1 MTTNLEQWI
10 DLEQWI
16 HDNCPSHKYGAK
28 CDKFQELVAQGSIR
42 EAMRYSD
49 DATMWEI
56 LSKYTQFVLIHALEA
71 RDLNKDYVET
81 QINYVLARVMRENL
95 VSHQSR
101 IDYLEHEADKQKY
114 HFLNRL
120 LKVV

>member
-1 MTTNLEQWI
+1 MTTTNLQDWI
-10 DLEQWI
+10 DE
-16 HDNCPSHKYGAK
+16 NCPSHKYGAK
-28 CDKFQELVAQGSIR
+28 CDKFQELVAHGAIR

-56 LSKYTQFVLIHALEA
+56 LSKYTQFVINALEA
-71 RDLNKDYVET
+71 GDLNKAFVET
-81 QINYVLARVMRENL
+81 QIKYTLDRAMRENL